1 VSPHQQLQLPGGFNG
16 WGYFVTFAIIEPAL
30 AVVTLLEW
38 NVSVDPP
45 PSPSPSQH
53 GAGFHPFFD
62 PPKREDQVQ
71 L

>member
-1 VSPHQQLQLPGGFNG
+1 
-16 WGYFVTFAIIEPAL
+16 VTFAIIEPAL